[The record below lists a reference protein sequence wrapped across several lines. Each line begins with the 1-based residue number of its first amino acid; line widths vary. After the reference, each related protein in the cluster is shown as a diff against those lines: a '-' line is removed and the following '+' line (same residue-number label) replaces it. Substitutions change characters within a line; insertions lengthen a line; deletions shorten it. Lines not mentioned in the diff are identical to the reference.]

1 MALQK
6 IFQPPPAIP
15 FMPFKFVHTAVSSL
29 VVLLSLWLF
38 VGSWSFHSKQG
49 AVQALQEKIQARQL
63 AIQSQQQQIQLQQQR
78 IDSGAQPANQLGPAM
93 LRDLA
98 ALQLQNKNQKN
109 RRPPQEIRRR
119 GPRRAGT
126 RQARPHTRHS
136 R

>member
-1 MALQK
+1 
-6 IFQPPPAIP
+6 
-15 FMPFKFVHTAVSSL
+15 MPFKFVFTAVSSL

-78 IDSGAQPANQLGPAM
+78 IDSGAQLANQVGPAM

-98 ALQLQNKNQKN
+98 ALQLQNKNQKIADLLKKYGV
-109 RRPPQEIRRR
+109 EA
-119 GPRRAGT
+119 RAE
-126 RQARPHTRHS
+126 QAPAKPAAAPSTPADKKP
-136 R
+136 